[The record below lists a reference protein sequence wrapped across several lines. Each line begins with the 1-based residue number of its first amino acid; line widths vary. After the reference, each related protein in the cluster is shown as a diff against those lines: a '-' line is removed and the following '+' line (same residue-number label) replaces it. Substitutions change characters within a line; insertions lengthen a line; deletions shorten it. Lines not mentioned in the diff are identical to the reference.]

1 MNQANPTAGFVLSW
15 NGSDYAWTDNA
26 GYTDANVDSHLNQ
39 SNPTSGYVLSW
50 NGSDYA
56 WVAQSGGGGSLGAFT
71 FTGSTMDT
79 NDSSGI
85 VVTPAV
91 TLSSDL
97 TVQNDL
103 VVNNTITANKFVSS
117 AVGSPKIT
125 SATNIELNAQGAVII
140 GSSQLRIKSFTTAER
155 DALTAS
161 TGDVIY
167 NSTLLKMQIR
177 IGSAWKSITISD
189 DVPTNNNQLT
199 NGAGYLTSVPDPTS
213 TFNITA
219 NGSSDYV
226 FAQDSRYF
234 PLGAENDP
242 VLYVRR
248 GETYKFVVNAS
259 GHPFQL
265 RTSNGG
271 SAYSTGVTNNT
282 QQSGTITWTVPMT
295 APSTIY
301 YQCTAHSGM
310 GNTINI
316 VTYD

>member
-1 MNQANPTAGFVLSW
+1 
-15 NGSDYAWTDNA
+15 
-26 GYTDANVDSHLNQ
+26 LNQ

-71 FTGSTMDT
+71 LTGSVMDT
-79 NDSSGI
+79 NDSSSI
-85 VVTPAV
+85 TVTPAMV
-91 TLSSDL
+91 IQSDL
-97 TVQNDL
+97 TVENDL
-103 VVNNTITANKFVSS
+103 VVNNTVRANKFVST

-167 NSTLLKMQIR
+167 NSTLTKLQLR
-177 IGSAWKSITISD
+177 IASAWKTITLSD

-199 NGAGYLTSVPDPTS
+199 NGAGYITSAPDPTS
-213 TFNITA
+213 TFNITS

-226 FAQDSRYF
+226 FAQDTRYF

-248 GETYKFVVNAS
+248 GETYKFVVNAG

-265 RTSNGG
+265 RQSNGG
-271 SAYSTGVTNNT
+271 SAYNTGVTNNT
-282 QQSGTITWTVPMT
+282 QTNGTITWTVPMT

-316 VTYD
+316 VT